1 MSDISHTRN
10 FCIIAHIDHGKSTL
24 ADRLLQ
30 LTKTIGVRGFRDQ
43 ILDDMDLERERG
55 ITIKCHPV
63 TMRYLAADGQEY
75 EFNLID
81 TPGHVDF
88 TYEVSRSMAACEGAL
103 LVVDAAQGVEAQ
115 TVANTYLAMEHNL
128 EIIPVLNKVDLPGAD
143 VPEVKRQIEEILGIA
158 TDEAMIVSAKT
169 GAGVPELMEAIIRR
183 IPPPKTPVDSKTRAL
198 VFDSVYDEFRGV
210 ITYVRVMD
218 GELQA
223 GTIIRMMG
231 TGTETELKEVG
242 IFTPK
247 QHPVKKLSAGDV
259 GYLVGTIKLP
269 SEIKI
274 GDTVTLAKAPAGE
287 QLPGFREVR
296 PMVFCGIYPVISDD
310 YEKMRY
316 SIEKL
321 SLNDS
326 AFTYH
331 PESSVALGFG
341 YRCGFLGLL
350 HMEVVQERLRR
361 EFDLD
366 IINTHPSVVYK
377 VYLRNGE
384 VMEMD
389 NPVFLPE
396 ITRIEKIEEPMIR
409 ASILCKNEQIGDIMK
424 LVFDRRG
431 EMSRTES
438 IDKHRVMLICSMPL
452 NEILVDFHD
461 MLKSVSSG
469 YASMDYEHSGYHEND
484 IVKMDILLNNEQ
496 VDAFSCMIHRD
507 KAVARGRQIC
517 KVLSET
523 IAPHMFTIPVQA
535 AINKN
540 IIARENIKAFR
551 KDVTAKL
558 YGGDVSR
565 KRKLLEKQKAGKK
578 RMKEFGNVSVPQ
590 KAFVAVLKT
599 T

>member
-30 LTKTIGVRGFRDQ
+30 ITKTIGVRGFRDQ

-115 TVANTYLAMEHNL
+115 TVANTYLAMEHEL
-128 EIIPVLNKVDLPGAD
+128 EIIPVLNKVDLPGSD

-169 GAGVPELMEAIIRR
+169 GAGVPELMEAIVRR
-183 IPPPKTPVDSKTRAL
+183 IPPPKTPLGSKTRAL

-247 QHPVKKLSAGDV
+247 QHPVEKLSAGDV

-274 GDTVTLAKAPAGE
+274 GDTVTLARAPAGDP
-287 QLPGFREVR
+287 LPGFREVR
-296 PMVFCGIYPVISDD
+296 PMVFCGIYPVNAED
-310 YEKMRY
+310 YEKLRY

-361 EFDLD
+361 EFDMD

-377 VYLRNGE
+377 VYLKNGE
-384 VMEMD
+384 VMDMD

-396 ITRIEKIEEPMIR
+396 LTRIEKIEEPMIR

-424 LVFDRRG
+424 LVFERRG
-431 EMSRTES
+431 EMIRTES

-469 YASMDYEHSGYHEND
+469 YASMDYEHSGYHENE
-484 IVKMDILLNNEQ
+484 IVKMDILLNGEQ

-517 KVLSET
+517 KVLAET
-523 IAPHMFTIPVQA
+523 IPPHMFTIPVQA

-558 YGGDVSR
+558 YGGDVTR

-578 RMKEFGNVSVPQ
+578 RMKEFGSVSVPQ

>member
-1 MSDISHTRN
+1 M
-10 FCIIAHIDHGKSTL
+10 
-24 ADRLLQ
+24 
-30 LTKTIGVRGFRDQ
+30 
-43 ILDDMDLERERG
+43 
-55 ITIKCHPV
+55 
-63 TMRYLAADGQEY
+63 
-75 EFNLID
+75 
-81 TPGHVDF
+81 
-88 TYEVSRSMAACEGAL
+88 
-103 LVVDAAQGVEAQ
+103 
-115 TVANTYLAMEHNL
+115 
-128 EIIPVLNKVDLPGAD
+128 
-143 VPEVKRQIEEILGIA
+143 
-158 TDEAMIVSAKT
+158 
-169 GAGVPELMEAIIRR
+169 
-183 IPPPKTPVDSKTRAL
+183 
-198 VFDSVYDEFRGV
+198 
-210 ITYVRVMD
+210 
-218 GELQA
+218 
-223 GTIIRMMG
+223 
-231 TGTETELKEVG
+231 
-242 IFTPK
+242 
-247 QHPVKKLSAGDV
+247 
-259 GYLVGTIKLP
+259 
-269 SEIKI
+269 
-274 GDTVTLAKAPAGE
+274 TLAKAPADE
-287 QLPGFREVR
+287 PLPGFREVR

-384 VMEMD
+384 VMDLD

-469 YASMDYEHSGYHEND
+469 YASMDYEHSGYREND
-484 IVKMDILLNNEQ
+484 IVKMDILLNGEQ

-558 YGGDVSR
+558 YGGDVTR